1 METSRS
7 YDCPIGA
14 DRSNIYADRSNIYA
28 WLSNELW
35 RDGQTKIYF
44 ITQYKPI
51 QNIVIDVLEILI
63 KKICPINILLLLF
76 CLIPEYL
83 R

>member
-14 DRSNIYADRSNIYA
+14 DRSNIYA
-28 WLSNELW
+28 WLSNEIW